1 MQLKNNN
8 KIMAVGINMI
18 LISLQGLNL
27 FWRKLII
34 GEFKDKL
41 IRLMRI
47 RLYGRLLGSINRFS
61 LNIRE
66 SVSKVW

>member
-1 MQLKNNN
+1 
-8 KIMAVGINMI
+8 MALGINII
-18 LISLQGLNL
+18 LISLQGLNSY
-27 FWRKLII
+27 WRRLII

>member
-1 MQLKNNN
+1 MQLNKNK
-8 KIMAVGINMI
+8 KIVALGINMI
-18 LISLQGLNL
+18 LISLQGLNSY
-27 FWRKLII
+27 WRTLII

>member
-1 MQLKNNN
+1 MQLNKNK
-8 KIMAVGINMI
+8 KIVALGINMI